1 MLPVTGLEPAL
12 PCNPNWRSTINMRA
26 SRKNVVRKKSG
37 RPTTGQVPS
46 TAIRLSSELRK
57 KVDDWA
63 AGQVDKP
70 VRSEAVCQLV
80 ELGLASA
87 GRAGM
92 RNKKAARASELAGR
106 EIDRLIDPRATNEE
120 RRLRKRRLL
129 KGPKEL
135 RE

>member
-1 MLPVTGLEPAL
+1 
-12 PCNPNWRSTINMRA
+12 
-26 SRKNVVRKKSG
+26 
-37 RPTTGQVPS
+37 
-46 TAIRLSSELRK
+46 
-57 KVDDWA
+57 
-63 AGQVDKP
+63 
-70 VRSEAVCQLV
+70 
-80 ELGLASA
+80 
-87 GRAGM
+87 M